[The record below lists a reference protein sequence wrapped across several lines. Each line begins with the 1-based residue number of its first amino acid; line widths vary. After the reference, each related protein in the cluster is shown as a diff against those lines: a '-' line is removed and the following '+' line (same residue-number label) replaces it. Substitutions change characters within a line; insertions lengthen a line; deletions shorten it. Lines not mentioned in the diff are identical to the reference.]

1 MSGNIKRKATESPA
15 VITKKAR
22 AITSFFAPLGAAS
35 SSAPADSAP
44 NASTSTRPKFD
55 KERWASKLSDEHKSL
70 LQLEINTMEQSWF
83 RALKDELITPEFLS
97 LKRFLRNEKDG
108 GKTIYPPEEDI
119 YSWTR
124 FTPIDQVKVV
134 ILGQDPYHGPNQAM
148 GLSFSVRPPTP
159 APPSLKNIY
168 IALKRDYPS
177 FGPPPNKGGLLTP
190 WAYQGVLMLNACLT
204 VRASDANSHS
214 NKGWEPLTQKA
225 IDIIAQRRSQGVVFM
240 AWGAH
245 AAKRVLKI
253 DKEKHLV
260 LNSVH
265 PSPLSASRGFFDC
278 GHFKKANEWIIS
290 RYGVDSEVDWNLD
303 GTKLP
308 KKIVA
313 PPDSTKDE
321 DVPSTKDSVVLED
334 GDNGSY
340 GDTFDTDEEE
350 AMVQALMEME
360 KK

>member
-119 YSWTR
+119 YSWYAQSFIRWNFMSVPLINWLTQNISHDRTR

-134 ILGQDPYHGPNQAM
+134 ILGQDPYRM
-148 GLSFSVRPPTP
+148 
-159 APPSLKNIY
+159 
-168 IALKRDYPS
+168 
-177 FGPPPNKGGLLTP
+177 
-190 WAYQGVLMLNACLT
+190 
-204 VRASDANSHS
+204 
-214 NKGWEPLTQKA
+214 
-225 IDIIAQRRSQGVVFM
+225 
-240 AWGAH
+240 
-245 AAKRVLKI
+245 
-253 DKEKHLV
+253 
-260 LNSVH
+260 
-265 PSPLSASRGFFDC
+265 LSAPFCTRP
-278 GHFKKANEWIIS
+278 
-290 RYGVDSEVDWNLD
+290 YWNL
-303 GTKLP
+303 
-308 KKIVA
+308 I
-313 PPDSTKDE
+313 
-321 DVPSTKDSVVLED
+321 
-334 GDNGSY
+334 
-340 GDTFDTDEEE
+340 
-350 AMVQALMEME
+350 
-360 KK
+360 